1 MDQTSVD
8 GLKANPGADGFTF
21 SMRAESCANL
31 VRLDLAVARK
41 NDRL

>member
-1 MDQTSVD
+1 MDQTSAD
-8 GLKANPGADGFTF
+8 RLKANPGAHGLAS
-21 SMRAESCANL
+21 SMRAESCADL